1 MQITL
6 EAARVNV
13 KMTQEEAAKSLKV
26 TKKTISSW
34 ENGKTFPK
42 TDKIDAICRL
52 YQIECDNIKW
62 NAR

>member
-1 MQITL
+1 MRISL
-6 EAARVNV
+6 EAARVNA
-13 KMTQEEAAKSLKV
+13 KLTQEEAAKALKV

-42 TDKIDAICRL
+42 TDKIDAICTL

-62 NAR
+62 NAS

>member
-1 MQITL
+1 MRITL

-13 KMTQEEAAKSLKV
+13 KLTQEEAAKALNV

-42 TDKIDAICRL
+42 TDKIEAICAL
-52 YQIECDNIKW
+52 YRIDCDNIQW
-62 NAR
+62 NAS